1 MRAGVATSMA
11 THAAGTDLAL
21 NVALS
26 VVTGGP
32 REAPDTAAWELAA
45 HIAPVSKSL
54 RAIVNDWRATV
65 SKLNLCSR
73 LTDAEM
79 WLLSA
84 RCRKLRTLRLVPP
97 AVFDDEERAVYTLSS
112 FAMTTLGLGC
122 RGLTSLELPYH
133 MRMTESDLGL
143 FLGELSSLRRLK
155 ISHYEDEVPELMD
168 GSFLRV
174 LGRSCPMLEE
184 LDLFREGV
192 CPGIGNN
199 SAAFAALSIG
209 CPHLRVL
216 YAEYSD
222 VTSASLCALV
232 RNSQQQ
238 IRELHLSH
246 AHLDDTAVF
255 AVATHCS
262 NLELLDISCAVLR
275 SGRVSDATITSL
287 ARHCPQLRKLDLFS
301 ACDSITD
308 DSVLELTNH
317 CRRLEHLCLAHAV
330 NLTDVTARAILDRL
344 SALIYADVWACAGF
358 SERYREAFAT
368 RFARGSRW
376 VRR

>member
-1 MRAGVATSMA
+1 M
-11 THAAGTDLAL
+11 L
-21 NVALS
+21 LS
-26 VVTGGP
+26 VSSP
-32 REAPDTAAWELAA
+32 AAREAPDTAAWELAA

-84 RCRKLRTLRLVPP
+84 RCTKLRTLRLVPP
-97 AVFDDEERAVYTLSS
+97 AVFDDDERAVYTLSS

-133 MRMTESDLGL
+133 MRMTESDLSL
-143 FLGELSSLRRLK
+143 LLGELRSLRTLEL
-155 ISHYEDEVPELMD
+155 SLYEDEEPDELD
-168 GSFLRV
+168 GSFLQV

-262 NLELLDISCAVLR
+262 NLELLDLSCAVLR
-275 SGRVSDATITSL
+275 VHNRRLLSDPSITSL

-317 CRRLEHLCLAHAV
+317 CRRLEHLSLGHAGK
-330 NLTDVTARAILDRL
+330 LTDVTARAILDRL
-344 SALIYADVWACAGF
+344 PALTYVDLWGCAGF
-358 SERYREAFAT
+358 SERFRDAFAT
-368 RFARGSRW
+368 RFTPRGHRW
-376 VRR
+376 VRE

>member
-1 MRAGVATSMA
+1 MG

-26 VVTGGP
+26 VVTGRP
-32 REAPDTAAWELAA
+32 RSRGPDTAAWKLAA
-45 HIAPVSKSL
+45 RIAPVSKSL

-65 SKLNLCSR
+65 SKLNLRSR
-73 LTDAEM
+73 LSDAEM

-84 RCRKLRTLRLVPP
+84 RCTKLRTLRLVSPGDL
-97 AVFDDEERAVYTLSS
+97 DDEERAVYTLSS
-112 FAMTTLGLGC
+112 FAMTALGLGC
-122 RGLTSLELPYH
+122 RGLTSLDLPYH

-143 FLGELSSLRRLK
+143 CLGELRSLRRLR
-155 ISHYEDEVPELMD
+155 ISFRDEDEVPELID
-168 GSFLRV
+168 GSFLQV

-192 CPGIGNN
+192 CPGLGNN

-216 YAEYSD
+216 YLEFSD

-246 AHLDDTAVF
+246 AHLDDTAVL
-255 AVATHCS
+255 AVASHCS
-262 NLELLDISCAVLR
+262 NLELLDLSCAVLR
-275 SGRVSDATITSL
+275 VHNRRLLSDPSITSL

-317 CRRLEHLCLAHAV
+317 CRRLEHLSLGHAGK
-330 NLTDVTARAILDRL
+330 LTDVTARAILDRL
-344 SALIYADVWACAGF
+344 PALTYVDLWGCAGF
-358 SERYREAFAT
+358 SERYRDAFAT
-368 RFARGSRW
+368 RFTPRGHRW
-376 VRR
+376 VRE